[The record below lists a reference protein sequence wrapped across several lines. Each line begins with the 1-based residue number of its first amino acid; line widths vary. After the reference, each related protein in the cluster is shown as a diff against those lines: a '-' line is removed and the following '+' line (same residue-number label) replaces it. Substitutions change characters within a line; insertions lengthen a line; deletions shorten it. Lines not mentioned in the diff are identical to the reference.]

1 MKRGM
6 RRRNIHGFDKQKKI
20 KKNDIVKWKKIK
32 RNDTV
37 QDVYEIFRKRVE
49 AIKGEEK
56 KKKKQ
61 EGNKTKERKK
71 KKIEIKMS
79 SKEKK
84 KTRHFKRLI
93 FKRGYNKEKK
103 KKIRK
108 KHVIQ
113 HRSPPRWSQETF
125 EI

>member
-56 KKKKQ
+56 KKRNKKGTKQ
-61 EGNKTKERKK
+61 KKERKK
-71 KKIEIKMS
+71 KL
-79 SKEKK
+79 
-84 KTRHFKRLI
+84 R
-93 FKRGYNKEKK
+93 
-103 KKIRK
+103 
-108 KHVIQ
+108 
-113 HRSPPRWSQETF
+113 
-125 EI
+125 